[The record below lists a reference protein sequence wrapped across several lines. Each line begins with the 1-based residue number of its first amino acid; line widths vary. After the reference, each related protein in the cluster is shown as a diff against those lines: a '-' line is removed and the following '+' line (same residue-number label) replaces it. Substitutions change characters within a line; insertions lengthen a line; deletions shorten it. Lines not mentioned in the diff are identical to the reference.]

1 MTNAAPE
8 WEINVFHAFH
18 LTRRGAAVVVAQR
31 QQRLI
36 ALLAVEGATTRSLCA
51 AQLWPN
57 STEARAMASLRAG
70 LYQIAH
76 ELPELLEC
84 SAGELRLR
92 EDASVDIWLF
102 RELLRQVWSEESIS
116 VADMSGTVA
125 AIESADLLPGWY
137 ENWVLVAQRRLD
149 EDRVD
154 ALERLADRSLRLADP
169 RAALRAASAAIGIE
183 PLRESAHL
191 IAMRA
196 FIAAG
201 NPALAVAHY
210 ERLRRRL
217 FTQFGSLP
225 APQLTQLAQM
235 AHHPSEHQAARPL
248 EVA

>member
-1 MTNAAPE
+1 MKKAAPK

-18 LTRRGAAVVVAQR
+18 LAHRGAAAAVAQR

-36 ALLAVEGATTRSLCA
+36 ALLAIEGPTTRSLCA

-76 ELPELLEC
+76 EFPGLLEC
-84 SAGELRLR
+84 SAGEIRLR

-102 RELLRQVWSEESIS
+102 RELLLQVWAEQSIP
-116 VADMSGTVA
+116 VAAMPETVA
-125 AIESADLLPGWY
+125 VLESADLLPGWY
-137 ENWVLVAQRRLD
+137 DDWVLVAQRRLD
-149 EDRVD
+149 EDRLD
-154 ALERLADRSLRLADP
+154 ALERLADRSLRLADA
-169 RAALRAASAAIGIE
+169 RGALRAASAAISIE

-235 AHHPSEHQAARPL
+235 AHHPSEYQAARPL